1 MKNVYSFGIIAV
13 MLIIIHVASSLLNA
27 QSPLI
32 PVSDAA
38 NPIVNDAGIAAGSY
52 TGCAWVDYDNDG
64 DDDLFWGGNFLYRND
79 GKGVFTIIST
89 SSLGMA
95 IETDANGFG
104 WAGSSWADYD
114 NDGFV
119 DVFITG
125 RQSFLYHNNGNGTFS
140 RITTGSIGEGKSN
153 VAWACAWADFDNDGD
168 LETSTSPT
176 TAHKLPDW
184 QTRSTAMTA
193 AGALQKSRMLV
204 QLQRTWGFRSVQSG
218 AIWTTTATL
227 IAS

>member
-1 MKNVYSFGIIAV
+1 MKNVYSFGTIAV
-13 MLIIIHVASSLLNA
+13 ILIIIHVASSLLNA

-38 NPIVNDAGIAAGSY
+38 NPIVNDAGIAAVPY
-52 TGCAWVDYDNDG
+52 TGCAWVDY
-64 DDDLFWGGNFLYRND
+64 
-79 GKGVFTIIST
+79 
-89 SSLGMA
+89 
-95 IETDANGFG
+95 
-104 WAGSSWADYD
+104 
-114 NDGFV
+114 
-119 DVFITG
+119 
-125 RQSFLYHNNGNGTFS
+125 
-140 RITTGSIGEGKSN
+140 
-153 VAWACAWADFDNDGD
+153 DNDGD